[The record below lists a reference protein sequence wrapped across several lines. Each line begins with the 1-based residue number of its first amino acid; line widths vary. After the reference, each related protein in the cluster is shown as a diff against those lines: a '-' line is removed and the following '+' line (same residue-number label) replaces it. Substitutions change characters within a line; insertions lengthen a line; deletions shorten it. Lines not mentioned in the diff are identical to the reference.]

1 MDGTE
6 VINAGGTAAAE
17 TAAEQSSLIFEAD
30 IDAWL
35 PDSLEPAWQFL
46 SAYPVV
52 LLPVLV
58 LIAYMAGKAAQMVLT
73 QGVQRLTSRTPTRFD
88 DLLVKAINRPVLPSM
103 VIFAL
108 LIGTATLGLPEFL
121 HNLTVRFLFT
131 ILLYVW
137 TRTAMNVAHIL
148 LEILSRYRGR
158 FDLIQPRTMPA
169 FDMVLKILV
178 VGAAAYIFLLIWG
191 INPTAWLA
199 SAGVL
204 GLAVGF
210 AAKDTLANFFSG
222 IFIIADAPYKIGDY
236 IVLDTGER
244 GIVKSLGMRSTRLLT
259 RDDIE
264 ITIPNAVIGNSK
276 IINESGGPW
285 EKERIRVP
293 VSIAYGSDVDDV
305 CALLVKLALE
315 HPEIVR
321 DPEPRVRLRNL
332 GASGLEFELL
342 GWIDHPELR
351 GRIGHDLNMSIY
363 KGLRAA
369 GIGIPFPQMDLHI
382 RDMPNER

>member
-158 FDLIQPRTMPA
+158 FDLIQPRTLPA
-169 FDMVLKILV
+169 FR
-178 VGAAAYIFLLIWG
+178 
-191 INPTAWLA
+191 
-199 SAGVL
+199 
-204 GLAVGF
+204 
-210 AAKDTLANFFSG
+210 KD
-222 IFIIADAPYKIGDY
+222 
-236 IVLDTGER
+236 
-244 GIVKSLGMRSTRLLT
+244 
-259 RDDIE
+259 
-264 ITIPNAVIGNSK
+264 
-276 IINESGGPW
+276 
-285 EKERIRVP
+285 
-293 VSIAYGSDVDDV
+293 
-305 CALLVKLALE
+305 
-315 HPEIVR
+315 
-321 DPEPRVRLRNL
+321 
-332 GASGLEFELL
+332 
-342 GWIDHPELR
+342 
-351 GRIGHDLNMSIY
+351 
-363 KGLRAA
+363 
-369 GIGIPFPQMDLHI
+369 
-382 RDMPNER
+382 